1 MQIRAELKGERA
13 EEYLYE
19 FVNAQ
24 RGLTI
29 HELSKRLGWNAVEV
43 HSIVRRLEED
53 GLIRLNES
61 EEGEL
66 KRKVYPVEWKDLLPE
81 DVKRVFFQGYGD

>member
-13 EEYLYE
+13 EEYLYA
-19 FVNAQ
+19 FVNTH

-29 HELSKRLGWNAVEV
+29 HELSKRLGWNAVV
-43 HSIVRRLEED
+43 VQSIVKRLEKD
-53 GLIRLNES
+53 GLIRINES

-66 KRKVYPVEWKDLLPE
+66 KRKIYPVEWKDLLPE
-81 DVKRVFFQGYGD
+81 DVKRGFFQGYGD